1 MATLFAKASFDVAAY
16 VAARPTYPQKLYDLI
31 YSYHSSNGGKFEHAL
46 DLGCG
51 PGFIALNLAQRFPK
65 VTALD
70 TSVKML
76 SSALQPPPS
85 FTQINYQVSSAET
98 ISTAP
103 GLEKGVDLVIAGQAA
118 HWFDH
123 SKVWKELSR
132 VVKPKGTV
140 AYIGY
145 AEMTFPQYPKLNKM
159 IHHHSSSVLGP
170 YWSQPGRSIVEGLLD
185 SIPFPIYPSSTSL
198 SINVKSLPSLNGG
211 HPINSIIQEPLPPSE
226 EIRDSDR
233 DWDSDWDSSTAL
245 RLKSSSKGPWAL
257 QKSFIWENLEE
268 YLRSWSSYAS
278 YLDAHPEERQFRGK
292 GAQGDLVDRLLVNLK
307 TSVGQNEEGKIGVEV
322 AWPVVLMLIK
332 KK

>member
-1 MATLFAKASFDVAAY
+1 QRKITMATLFAKASFDVAAY

-31 YSYHSSNGGKFEHAL
+31 YSYHSSNGGKFDHAL

-85 FTQINYQVSSAET
+85 FTQINYQVSSAES

-140 AYIGY
+140 AYIV
-145 AEMTFPQYPKLNKM
+145 
-159 IHHHSSSVLGP
+159 SSP

-198 SINVKSLPSLNGG
+198 SIDLNSLPSLNGG
-211 HPINSIIQEPLPPSE
+211 HPINSTIQEPLPPSE

-257 QKSFIWENLEE
+257 QKSFTWENLEE

-307 TSVGQNEEGKIGVEV
+307 TSVGQQGEAKNGVEV